1 MCDGYAAMKSLKPI
15 PRWHWTMLRASLL
28 LLWTSTF
35 LYTTIPDYGYSYSLF
50 ENLAYDPTGW
60 LHEEFYIATF
70 FLVAVFLT
78 YEFEKR
84 SLAVKRLRRL
94 KNK

>member
-15 PRWHWTMLRASLL
+15 PRWHWTMLRISLL
-28 LLWTSTF
+28 LLWISTF
-35 LYTTIPDYGYSYSLF
+35 VYTTIPDYGYQYSLF
-50 ENLAYDPTGW
+50 ENLAFDPAGW

-84 SLAVKRLRRL
+84 SKGLGRV
-94 KNK
+94 